1 MNNFEYIKTLSK
13 DEMTEFIMKPM
24 SEAFNVIIDEMCSC
38 WREEE
43 AQAIGL
49 DMWREWLDKEHK

>member
-13 DEMTEFIMKPM
+13 DEMTEFIMESM
-24 SEAFNVIIDEMCSC
+24 SEAFNIITDEMCNC

-49 DMWREWLDKEHK
+49 DMWKEWLDKEHK

>member
-13 DEMTEFIMKPM
+13 DEMVGFIMKDM
-24 SEAFNVIIDEMCSC
+24 SEAFNVVIDEMCSC

-43 AQAIGL
+43 AQATGL
-49 DMWREWLDKEHK
+49 NMWQKF

>member
-13 DEMTEFIMKPM
+13 DDMVWFIMKDM
-24 SEAFNVIIDEMCSC
+24 SEAFNVVIDEMCSC